1 MYYCVSLGI
10 YAIEQ
15 GEVQEMSD
23 DLTEKLPGQVNVERI
38 NALISAVQSMSV
50 DFREVNVR
58 LEALE
63 KTVNER
69 WYDTKPIWE
78 RALAEISET
87 RAELKAEIAELRSE
101 TSDGFHTLGSK
112 MQVLIEDVLTVRAD
126 QRLLGKR
133 VQDLESK
140 AS

>member
-1 MYYCVSLGI
+1 
-10 YAIEQ
+10 
-15 GEVQEMSD
+15 MSD
-23 DLTEKLPGQVNVERI
+23 DPAKKLPGEQDGDRI
-38 NALISAVQSMSV
+38 SALISAVQSIST
-50 DFREVNVR
+50 DFKEVSAR

-69 WYDTKPIWE
+69 MYDTKPIWE
-78 RALAEISET
+78 RALAEIAET

-101 TSDGFHTLGSK
+101 MRDGFRTLGSK
-112 MQVLIEDVLTVRAD
+112 MDVLNEDVLTVRAE

>member
-1 MYYCVSLGI
+1 MN
-10 YAIEQ
+10 
-15 GEVQEMSD
+15 D
-23 DLTEKLPGQVNVERI
+23 DPTKELPGEQDADRMS
-38 NALISAVQSMSV
+38 ALISAVQSMSAK
-50 DFREVNVR
+50 

-78 RALAEISET
+78 RALAEIAET

-101 TSDGFHTLGSK
+101 MGDGFRTLGSK
-112 MQVLIEDVLTVRAD
+112 MDVLNEDVLTVRAE

>member
-1 MYYCVSLGI
+1 
-10 YAIEQ
+10 
-15 GEVQEMSD
+15 MSD
-23 DLTEKLPGQVNVERI
+23 DPTKKLPGEQDADRI
-38 NALISAVQSMSV
+38 SALISAVQSMST
-50 DFREVNVR
+50 DFQEVKVR

-69 WYDTKPIWE
+69 LYDTKPIWE
-78 RALAEISET
+78 RALAEIAEARAEVAET

-101 TSDGFHTLGSK
+101 MRDGFRTLGSK
-112 MQVLIEDVLTVRAD
+112 MDVLNEDVLTVRAE